1 MHLMSIDNQH
11 CILLIVLAQDEVD
24 RKGMSQKDVA
34 DNNQGIFFL
43 FSSCKFL
50 TFDQTYEAIRL

>member
-1 MHLMSIDNQH
+1 M
-11 CILLIVLAQDEVD
+11 LAQDEVD

-50 TFDQTYEAIRL
+50 TFDPTYEAIRL

>member
-1 MHLMSIDNQH
+1 MI
-11 CILLIVLAQDEVD
+11 AQDEVD

-43 FSSCKFL
+43 FSRCKFL
-50 TFDQTYEAIRL
+50 TVDQTYEVIRL